1 LYDQFLLPTLHC
13 LQIFNERTTSSPV
26 HIISVFK
33 FGPPGLFV
41 STAGVTAAATA
52 ARILPANSGK
62 VLNNGGT

>member
-1 LYDQFLLPTLHC
+1 MA
-13 LQIFNERTTSSPV
+13 

-33 FGPPGLFV
+33 FGPPSLFV
-41 STAGVTAAATA
+41 ASAAGVIAAATA